1 MTLQVFSH
9 LLTFC
14 NPNDQLSFTV
24 EFGEANPV
32 TFHSAKADFVDFKT
46 KLEYEYSHQESEPI
60 KATFKINKK
69 NIASNISI
77 YDLETFSNTI
87 GKLTVAQTFVI
98 FNRVLADT
106 SFVNFKVL
114 HLEKPFN
121 TATIFFTPAG
131 DTKPTYIF
139 TDRHK
144 RLDSVLTAS
153 NYTNIKEHNLTPDDF
168 EMQIENPEYNKLCM
182 LFYRYSALLSVIY
195 LFDITTL
202 NENQLEFK
210 INGYK
215 SIKGI
220 IDVSQT
226 IKGTEEYF
234 NIYNWVYG
242 GGNLN
247 DKIGLARNI
256 ISLHFLQS
264 GEIGLKGNPFQSIQS
279 SFKVYEKQNIKQYIE
294 VRNKISDQ
302 LLDFNNRA
310 NKVIET
316 FASGFQK
323 SALALISFYISAI
336 VIRVLSKGDF
346 VNVFSID
353 ATLLS
358 IAFIGGSFVYY
369 RVAKWEVIEQR
380 KRFVDSYTHLKERY
394 TDLLEKDD
402 IKRILNDDKEFNAD
416 IAFINNKLKAYSNLW
431 KWFLGILLI
440 VTLLLF
446 CTYSLSQL
454 FDTFFWTFLF
464 KSSCKC

>member
-1 MTLQVFSH
+1 M
-9 LLTFC
+9 
-14 NPNDQLSFTV
+14 
-24 EFGEANPV
+24 
-32 TFHSAKADFVDFKT
+32 
-46 KLEYEYSHQESEPI
+46 
-60 KATFKINKK
+60 
-69 NIASNISI
+69 
-77 YDLETFSNTI
+77 
-87 GKLTVAQTFVI
+87 
-98 FNRVLADT
+98 
-106 SFVNFKVL
+106 
-114 HLEKPFN
+114 
-121 TATIFFTPAG
+121 
-131 DTKPTYIF
+131 
-139 TDRHK
+139 
-144 RLDSVLTAS
+144 
-153 NYTNIKEHNLTPDDF
+153 
-168 EMQIENPEYNKLCM
+168 
-182 LFYRYSALLSVIY
+182 
-195 LFDITTL
+195 
-202 NENQLEFK
+202 
-210 INGYK
+210 
-215 SIKGI
+215 
-220 IDVSQT
+220 
-226 IKGTEEYF
+226 
-234 NIYNWVYG
+234 
-242 GGNLN
+242 
-247 DKIGLARNI
+247 
-256 ISLHFLQS
+256 
-264 GEIGLKGNPFQSIQS
+264 KGNPFQSIQS